1 MSINAPS
8 SAQVSSTSASS
19 QINSASNSDSAKK
32 TSSESSFKD
41 EMDKVSSTEKSKKNE
56 ETSDK
61 KNDKVDDVSQKD
73 EKTTNTENNAN
84 QNQDKNDAQSPA
96 DQLNGMVDFSNFGSL
111 SVSDA
116 NSMLTND
123 IAQMLNI
130 NNTAVTGLAA
140 DMKVTASG
148 MMNLISMTESDAD
161 SMLTNDI
168 AQMLNINNTAVTGL
182 AADMKVTASGM
193 MNLDYSSISMTES
206 DADFFINL
214 TQKNDVSVQNI
225 TAQAQNMLNQGVE
238 AKEVKQNVQ
247 ISETLLNAINIAKEN
262 NQPLRIDFDQN
273 MSVIMRFGKDGT
285 IAANFIPGD
294 KAVEQYLRNNI
305 ESLKNTFRENDLPYS
320 DLSYSNRG
328 GKQQKENR
336 RNREQ

>member
-8 SAQVSSTSASS
+8 SAQVSSASASS

-56 ETSDK
+56 KSSDK
-61 KNDKVDDVSQKD
+61 KNDKVDEVSQKD

-116 NSMLTND
+116 N
-123 IAQMLNI
+123 
-130 NNTAVTGLAA
+130 
-140 DMKVTASG
+140 
-148 MMNLISMTESDAD
+148 

>member
-8 SAQVSSTSASS
+8 SAQVSSASASS

-84 QNQDKNDAQSPA
+84 QNQDKNDAQSQA

-123 IAQMLNI
+123 IAQMLNL

-140 DMKVTASG
+140 DMKVP
-148 MMNLISMTESDAD
+148 
-161 SMLTNDI
+161 
-168 AQMLNINNTAVTGL
+168 
-182 AADMKVTASGM
+182 ASGM

>member
-8 SAQVSSTSASS
+8 SAQVSSASASS

-56 ETSDK
+56 KTSDE
-61 KNDKVDDVSQKD
+61 KNDKVDEVSKKD
-73 EKTTNTENNAN
+73 ENTSNTENKITDNNTN
-84 QNQDKNDAQSPA
+84 QNQDKNDAQSQA
-96 DQLNGMVDFSNFGSL
+96 EQLNGMVDFSNFGSL

-140 DMKVTASG
+140 DMKVP
-148 MMNLISMTESDAD
+148 
-161 SMLTNDI
+161 
-168 AQMLNINNTAVTGL
+168 
-182 AADMKVTASGM
+182 ASGM

-225 TAQAQNMLNQGVE
+225 TAQAQNMLNQGVD

-273 MSVIMRFGKDGT
+273 MSVIMRFGKDGA

>member
-56 ETSDK
+56 KTSDK

-84 QNQDKNDAQSPA
+84 QNQDKNDAQSQA
-96 DQLNGMVDFSNFGSL
+96 EQLNGMVDFSNFGSL

-123 IAQMLNI
+123 IAQMLNL

-140 DMKVTASG
+140 DMKVP
-148 MMNLISMTESDAD
+148 
-161 SMLTNDI
+161 
-168 AQMLNINNTAVTGL
+168 
-182 AADMKVTASGM
+182 ASGM

-225 TAQAQNMLNQGVE
+225 TAQAQNMLNQGVD

>member
-8 SAQVSSTSASS
+8 SAQVSSASASS

-56 ETSDK
+56 KTSDK
-61 KNDKVDDVSQKD
+61 KNDKVDEVSQKD

-140 DMKVTASG
+140 DMKVP
-148 MMNLISMTESDAD
+148 
-161 SMLTNDI
+161 
-168 AQMLNINNTAVTGL
+168 
-182 AADMKVTASGM
+182 ASGM
-193 MNLDYSSISMTES
+193 MNLDYSSITMTES

>member
-8 SAQVSSTSASS
+8 SAQVSSASASS

-56 ETSDK
+56 KTSDK
-61 KNDKVDDVSQKD
+61 KNDKVDEVSKKD
-73 EKTTNTENNAN
+73 EKTTNTENKITDNNAN
-84 QNQDKNDAQSPA
+84 LNQDKNDAQSQA
-96 DQLNGMVDFSNFGSL
+96 EQLNGMVDFSNFGSL

-140 DMKVTASG
+140 DMKVP
-148 MMNLISMTESDAD
+148 
-161 SMLTNDI
+161 
-168 AQMLNINNTAVTGL
+168 
-182 AADMKVTASGM
+182 ASGM

>member
-56 ETSDK
+56 KTSDK
-61 KNDKVDDVSQKD
+61 KNDKVDEVSKKD

-140 DMKVTASG
+140 DMKVP
-148 MMNLISMTESDAD
+148 
-161 SMLTNDI
+161 
-168 AQMLNINNTAVTGL
+168 
-182 AADMKVTASGM
+182 ASGM

>member
-8 SAQVSSTSASS
+8 SAQVSSASASS

-56 ETSDK
+56 KTSDK
-61 KNDKVDDVSQKD
+61 KNDKVDDVSKKD

-84 QNQDKNDAQSPA
+84 QNQDKNDAQLPA

-111 SVSDA
+111 SVSDV
-116 NSMLTND
+116 N
-123 IAQMLNI
+123 
-130 NNTAVTGLAA
+130 
-140 DMKVTASG
+140 
-148 MMNLISMTESDAD
+148 

-273 MSVIMRFGKDGT
+273 MSVIMRFGKDGA

>member
-8 SAQVSSTSASS
+8 SAQVSSASASS

-56 ETSDK
+56 KTSDK
-61 KNDKVDDVSQKD
+61 KNDKVDEVSKKD
-73 EKTTNTENNAN
+73 EKTSNTENNAN

-116 NSMLTND
+116 N
-123 IAQMLNI
+123 
-130 NNTAVTGLAA
+130 
-140 DMKVTASG
+140 
-148 MMNLISMTESDAD
+148 

>member
-56 ETSDK
+56 KTSDK
-61 KNDKVDDVSQKD
+61 KNDKVDEVSQKD
-73 EKTTNTENNAN
+73 EKTTNTDNNAN
-84 QNQDKNDAQSPA
+84 QNQDKNDAQSQA

-116 NSMLTND
+116 N
-123 IAQMLNI
+123 
-130 NNTAVTGLAA
+130 
-140 DMKVTASG
+140 
-148 MMNLISMTESDAD
+148 

>member
-56 ETSDK
+56 KTSDK
-61 KNDKVDDVSQKD
+61 KNDKVDEVSQKD

-140 DMKVTASG
+140 DMKVP
-148 MMNLISMTESDAD
+148 
-161 SMLTNDI
+161 
-168 AQMLNINNTAVTGL
+168 
-182 AADMKVTASGM
+182 ASGM

-273 MSVIMRFGKDGT
+273 MSVIMRFGKDGA

-305 ESLKNTFRENDLPYS
+305 ESLKNTFRENDLPYY

>member
-84 QNQDKNDAQSPA
+84 QNQDKNDAQSQA

-116 NSMLTND
+116 N
-123 IAQMLNI
+123 
-130 NNTAVTGLAA
+130 
-140 DMKVTASG
+140 
-148 MMNLISMTESDAD
+148 

-273 MSVIMRFGKDGT
+273 MSVIMRFGKDGA

>member
-56 ETSDK
+56 KTSDK
-61 KNDKVDDVSQKD
+61 KNDKVDEVSKKD
-73 EKTTNTENNAN
+73 EKTTNTENKITDNNAN
-84 QNQDKNDAQSPA
+84 QNQDKNDAQSQA
-96 DQLNGMVDFSNFGSL
+96 EQLNGMVDFSNFGSL

-130 NNTAVTGLAA
+130 N
-140 DMKVTASG
+140 S
-148 MMNLISMTESDAD
+148 
-161 SMLTNDI
+161 
-168 AQMLNINNTAVTGL
+168 TAVTGL

-273 MSVIMRFGKDGT
+273 MSVIMRFGKDGA

>member
-56 ETSDK
+56 KTSDK
-61 KNDKVDDVSQKD
+61 KNDKVDEVSKKD
-73 EKTTNTENNAN
+73 EKATNTENKITDNNAN
-84 QNQDKNDAQSPA
+84 QNQDKNDAQSQA
-96 DQLNGMVDFSNFGSL
+96 EQLNGMVDFSNFGSL

-140 DMKVTASG
+140 DMKVP
-148 MMNLISMTESDAD
+148 
-161 SMLTNDI
+161 
-168 AQMLNINNTAVTGL
+168 
-182 AADMKVTASGM
+182 ASGM

-225 TAQAQNMLNQGVE
+225 TAQSQNMLNQGVE

-273 MSVIMRFGKDGT
+273 MSVIMRFGKDGA

>member
-8 SAQVSSTSASS
+8 SAQVSSASASS

-32 TSSESSFKD
+32 ASSESSFKD

-56 ETSDK
+56 KTSDK
-61 KNDKVDDVSQKD
+61 KNDKVDEVSKKD
-73 EKTTNTENNAN
+73 EKATNTENKITDNNAN
-84 QNQDKNDAQSPA
+84 QNQDKNDAQSQA
-96 DQLNGMVDFSNFGSL
+96 EQLNGMVDFSNFGSL

-130 NNTAVTGLAA
+130 NNTAVAGLAA
-140 DMKVTASG
+140 DMKVP
-148 MMNLISMTESDAD
+148 
-161 SMLTNDI
+161 
-168 AQMLNINNTAVTGL
+168 
-182 AADMKVTASGM
+182 ASGM

-273 MSVIMRFGKDGT
+273 MSVIMRFGKDGS

>member
-56 ETSDK
+56 KTSDK
-61 KNDKVDDVSQKD
+61 KNDKVDEVSQKD

-96 DQLNGMVDFSNFGSL
+96 DQLNGMVDFSNLGSL

-116 NSMLTND
+116 N
-123 IAQMLNI
+123 
-130 NNTAVTGLAA
+130 
-140 DMKVTASG
+140 
-148 MMNLISMTESDAD
+148 

-273 MSVIMRFGKDGT
+273 MSVIMRFGKDGA

>member
-61 KNDKVDDVSQKD
+61 KNDKVDDVSQRD

-84 QNQDKNDAQSPA
+84 QNQDKNDAQSQA

-130 NNTAVTGLAA
+130 NNIAVTGLAA
-140 DMKVTASG
+140 DMKVP
-148 MMNLISMTESDAD
+148 
-161 SMLTNDI
+161 
-168 AQMLNINNTAVTGL
+168 
-182 AADMKVTASGM
+182 ASGM

>member
-8 SAQVSSTSASS
+8 SAQVSSASASS

-56 ETSDK
+56 KTSDK

-73 EKTTNTENNAN
+73 EKTSNTENNAN

-96 DQLNGMVDFSNFGSL
+96 EQLNGMVDFSNFGSL
-111 SVSDA
+111 SVSNA
-116 NSMLTND
+116 N
-123 IAQMLNI
+123 
-130 NNTAVTGLAA
+130 
-140 DMKVTASG
+140 
-148 MMNLISMTESDAD
+148 

>member
-56 ETSDK
+56 KTSDK

-73 EKTTNTENNAN
+73 EKTTNTENKITDNNAN
-84 QNQDKNDAQSPA
+84 QNKDKNDAQSQA

-130 NNTAVTGLAA
+130 NNTAVAGLAA
-140 DMKVTASG
+140 DMKVP
-148 MMNLISMTESDAD
+148 
-161 SMLTNDI
+161 
-168 AQMLNINNTAVTGL
+168 
-182 AADMKVTASGM
+182 ASGM

-206 DADFFINL
+206 DVDFFINL

-273 MSVIMRFGKDGT
+273 MSVIMRFGKDGS

>member
-8 SAQVSSTSASS
+8 SAQVSSASATS

-56 ETSDK
+56 KTSDK
-61 KNDKVDDVSQKD
+61 KNDKVDEVSQKD

-84 QNQDKNDAQSPA
+84 QNQDKNDAQSQA

-116 NSMLTND
+116 N
-123 IAQMLNI
+123 
-130 NNTAVTGLAA
+130 
-140 DMKVTASG
+140 
-148 MMNLISMTESDAD
+148 

-273 MSVIMRFGKDGT
+273 MSVIMRFGKDGA

>member
-56 ETSDK
+56 KTSDK
-61 KNDKVDDVSQKD
+61 KNDKVDEVSQKD

-140 DMKVTASG
+140 DMKVPP
-148 MMNLISMTESDAD
+148 
-161 SMLTNDI
+161 
-168 AQMLNINNTAVTGL
+168 
-182 AADMKVTASGM
+182 SGM

-225 TAQAQNMLNQGVE
+225 TAQAQNMLNQGVD

-273 MSVIMRFGKDGT
+273 MSVIMRFGKDGA

>member
-56 ETSDK
+56 KTSDK
-61 KNDKVDDVSQKD
+61 KNDKVDEVSKKD
-73 EKTTNTENNAN
+73 EKTSNTENNAN
-84 QNQDKNDAQSPA
+84 QNQDKNDTQSPA

-140 DMKVTASG
+140 DMKVP
-148 MMNLISMTESDAD
+148 
-161 SMLTNDI
+161 
-168 AQMLNINNTAVTGL
+168 
-182 AADMKVTASGM
+182 ASGM

-225 TAQAQNMLNQGVE
+225 TAQAQNMLNQGVD

>member
-41 EMDKVSSTEKSKKNE
+41 EMGKVSSTEKSKKNE

-61 KNDKVDDVSQKD
+61 KNDKVDEVSQKD
-73 EKTTNTENNAN
+73 EKTTNAENNAN

-140 DMKVTASG
+140 DMKVP
-148 MMNLISMTESDAD
+148 
-161 SMLTNDI
+161 
-168 AQMLNINNTAVTGL
+168 
-182 AADMKVTASGM
+182 ASGM

-273 MSVIMRFGKDGT
+273 MSVIMRFGKDGA

>member
-8 SAQVSSTSASS
+8 SAQVSSASASS

-32 TSSESSFKD
+32 ASSESSFKD

-56 ETSDK
+56 KTSDK
-61 KNDKVDDVSQKD
+61 KNDKVDEVSKKD
-73 EKTTNTENNAN
+73 EKATNTENKITDNNAN
-84 QNQDKNDAQSPA
+84 QNQDKNDAQSQA
-96 DQLNGMVDFSNFGSL
+96 EQLNGMVDFSNFGSL

-140 DMKVTASG
+140 DMKVP
-148 MMNLISMTESDAD
+148 
-161 SMLTNDI
+161 
-168 AQMLNINNTAVTGL
+168 
-182 AADMKVTASGM
+182 ASGM

-225 TAQAQNMLNQGVE
+225 TAQAQNMLNQGVD

-273 MSVIMRFGKDGT
+273 MSVIMRFGKDGA

>member
-8 SAQVSSTSASS
+8 SAQVSSASASS

-56 ETSDK
+56 KTSDK
-61 KNDKVDDVSQKD
+61 KNDKVDEVSQKD

-140 DMKVTASG
+140 DMKVP
-148 MMNLISMTESDAD
+148 
-161 SMLTNDI
+161 
-168 AQMLNINNTAVTGL
+168 
-182 AADMKVTASGM
+182 ASGM

-273 MSVIMRFGKDGT
+273 MSVIMRFGKDGA

>member
-8 SAQVSSTSASS
+8 SAQVSSASATS

-56 ETSDK
+56 KTSDK
-61 KNDKVDDVSQKD
+61 KNDKVDEVSKKD
-73 EKTTNTENNAN
+73 EKTSNTENKITDNNAN
-84 QNQDKNDAQSPA
+84 QNQDKNDAQSQA
-96 DQLNGMVDFSNFGSL
+96 EQLNGMVDFSNFGSL

-140 DMKVTASG
+140 DMKVP
-148 MMNLISMTESDAD
+148 
-161 SMLTNDI
+161 
-168 AQMLNINNTAVTGL
+168 
-182 AADMKVTASGM
+182 ASGM

>member
-56 ETSDK
+56 KTSDK

-73 EKTTNTENNAN
+73 EKTTNTENKITDNNAN
-84 QNQDKNDAQSPA
+84 QNQDKNDAQSQA
-96 DQLNGMVDFSNFGSL
+96 EQLNGMVDFSNFGSL

-140 DMKVTASG
+140 DMKVP
-148 MMNLISMTESDAD
+148 
-161 SMLTNDI
+161 
-168 AQMLNINNTAVTGL
+168 
-182 AADMKVTASGM
+182 ASGM

-225 TAQAQNMLNQGVE
+225 TAQAQNMLNQGVD

-273 MSVIMRFGKDGT
+273 MSVIMRFGKDGA